1 MTYFDCFVAASWA
14 FAIGWFFGAI
24 YVQNQNEKAESPRLA
39 QEPETS
45 LRVETLEFPAV
56 SSANAAD

>member
-14 FAIGWFFGAI
+14 FAFGWFFGAI
-24 YVQNQNEKAESPRLA
+24 YVQNHGEKAESPRLA

-45 LRVETLEFPAV
+45 SRGLALEFPAV
-56 SSANAAD
+56 SNVNAAD